1 MYYIIQTKDKI
12 NASRKFCFFGSFG
25 MLGRT
30 LPSGDSGRG
39 REGDGN
45 VQVCYG
51 YKMIP
56 YLLHDFRQKK
66 MQVLEKR
73 EMMRKI
79 SCFVLVLFTIQIGS
93 AHVFYAQKKEKQE
106 IAYDVAVTAISIA
119 VTVQTKKG
127 RHITDLTKED
137 FSVYENNKKKD
148 ITYFSHDFEAPLSL
162 TILLDVSGSMAL
174 QDKLLESKD
183 ALDYLIKHLLTDR
196 DEVSL
201 LIFADGD
208 VEVASSFSKD
218 KTEFL
223 SVLERTE
230 AYGQTA
236 LNDAVGV
243 SPDFANRGNN
253 EKRALLLITDGI
265 ENDSEYSPEQAIE
278 VARRVDIPIYTIG
291 YKIPL
296 DEQFL
301 KKYKRS
307 KGLTTSGIVESLE
320 RFSEA
325 TGGEAFFVNKVL
337 DLKNAL
343 RLINKELSHQY
354 ILGYTSYRDADN
366 EYRKIRVLTKKKSHR
381 VRTRE
386 GYYSGEKKNP

>member
-1 MYYIIQTKDKI
+1 MGQITQ
-12 NASRKFCFFGSFG
+12 S
-25 MLGRT
+25 
-30 LPSGDSGRG
+30 
-39 REGDGN
+39 
-45 VQVCYG
+45 
-51 YKMIP
+51 
-56 YLLHDFRQKK
+56 QKK
-66 MQVLEKR
+66 CSSMC
-73 EMMRKI
+73 I
-79 SCFVLVLFTIQIGS
+79 FFIFTILAIIKGAS
-93 AHVFYAQKKEKQE
+93 YLSFAQEKKKQE
-106 IAYDVAVTAISIA
+106 TTYDVAVTAISIA
-119 VTVQTKKG
+119 VSVQNRKG
-127 RHITDLTKED
+127 RHITDLREED
-137 FSVYENNKKKD
+137 FFVYENNKKKD
-148 ITYFSHDFEAPLSL
+148 ITYFSYDFEAPLSL
-162 TILLDVSGSMAL
+162 TVLLDVSGSMAL
-174 QDKLLESKD
+174 QDKLSESKD
-183 ALDYLIKHLLTDR
+183 ALDYLMKHLLTDH

-201 LIFADGD
+201 LIFADGN

-218 KTEFL
+218 KTDFL
-223 SVLERTE
+223 SELERTE

-307 KGLTTSGIVESLE
+307 KGLTASGIVESLE
-320 RFSEA
+320 RFSGA
-325 TGGEAFFVNKVL
+325 TGGKAFFVNKAL

-343 RLINKELSHQY
+343 RLIKQELSHQY
-354 ILGYTSYRDADN
+354 ILGYTSYSDSDK
-366 EYRKIRVLTKKKSHR
+366 EYRKIKVVTTKKSYR

-386 GYYSGEKKNP
+386 GYYSGEKKILR

>member
-1 MYYIIQTKDKI
+1 MGQITQ
-12 NASRKFCFFGSFG
+12 S
-25 MLGRT
+25 
-30 LPSGDSGRG
+30 
-39 REGDGN
+39 
-45 VQVCYG
+45 
-51 YKMIP
+51 
-56 YLLHDFRQKK
+56 QKK
-66 MQVLEKR
+66 CSS
-73 EMMRKI
+73 I
-79 SCFVLVLFTIQIGS
+79 ICIFFIFTILAIKGAS
-93 AHVFYAQKKEKQE
+93 SVSFAQEKKKQE
-106 IAYDVAVTAISIA
+106 ITYDVAVTAISIA
-119 VTVQTKKG
+119 VSVQNRKG
-127 RHITDLTKED
+127 RHITDLRKED
-137 FSVYENNKKKD
+137 FFVYENNQKKD
-148 ITYFSHDFEAPLSL
+148 ITYFSYNFEAPLSL
-162 TILLDVSGSMAL
+162 TVLLDVSGSMAL
-174 QDKLLESKD
+174 QDKLSESKD
-183 ALDYLIKHLLTDR
+183 ALDYLMKHLLTDR

-218 KTEFL
+218 KTDFL
-223 SVLERTE
+223 SDLEGTE

-301 KKYKRS
+301 IKYKRS
-307 KGLTTSGIVESLE
+307 KGLTASGIVESLE

-325 TGGEAFFVNKVL
+325 TGGKAFFVNKAL

-343 RLINKELSHQY
+343 RLIKQELSHQY
-354 ILGYTSYRDADN
+354 ILGYTSYSDSDK
-366 EYRKIRVLTKKKSHR
+366 EYREIKVVTKKKSYR

-386 GYYSGEKKNP
+386 GYYSSEKKNPQ

>member
-1 MYYIIQTKDKI
+1 MGQIVRSPKQ
-12 NASRKFCFFGSFG
+12 CFALCAFFVFTQ
-25 MLGRT
+25 LAI
-30 LPSGDSGRG
+30 L
-39 REGDGN
+39 N
-45 VQVCYG
+45 VESALSLAQE
-51 YKMIP
+51 
-56 YLLHDFRQKK
+56 KK
-66 MQVLEKR
+66 
-73 EMMRKI
+73 
-79 SCFVLVLFTIQIGS
+79 
-93 AHVFYAQKKEKQE
+93 KQE
-106 IAYDVAVTAISIA
+106 ITYDVAVTAISIA
-119 VTVQTKKG
+119 VSVQNRKG
-127 RHITDLTKED
+127 RHITDLSKED
-137 FSVYENNKKKD
+137 FFVYENNKRKD

-162 TILLDVSGSMAL
+162 TVLLDVSGSMAL
-174 QDKLLESKD
+174 QEKLEESKD
-183 ALDYLIKHLLTDR
+183 ALNYLMKHLLSDR

-208 VEVASSFSKD
+208 VEVASRFSRD
-218 KTEFL
+218 KSDFL
-223 SVLERTE
+223 SVLERTD

-296 DEQFL
+296 NEQFL

-307 KGLTTSGIVESLE
+307 RGLTTSGITESLE

-325 TGGEAFFVNKVL
+325 TGGRAFFVNKVL

-343 RLINKELSHQY
+343 RLIKQELSHQY
-354 ILGYTSYRDADN
+354 ILGYTSYTDPDN
-366 EYRKIRVLTKKKSHR
+366 VYRKIRVVTKKKSYR

-386 GYYSGEKKNP
+386 GYYSGEKKKSAQN

>member
-1 MYYIIQTKDKI
+1 MEQFTLGKRKLFFPFVSVVFILLILMDGASTLSFSQETK
-12 NASRKFCFFGSFG
+12 
-25 MLGRT
+25 
-30 LPSGDSGRG
+30 
-39 REGDGN
+39 E
-45 VQVCYG
+45 
-51 YKMIP
+51 
-56 YLLHDFRQKK
+56 
-66 MQVLEKR
+66 
-73 EMMRKI
+73 
-79 SCFVLVLFTIQIGS
+79 
-93 AHVFYAQKKEKQE
+93 QE

-119 VTVQTKKG
+119 VSVQNRKG

-137 FSVYENNKKKD
+137 FFVYENNKKRD
-148 ITYFSHDFEAPLSL
+148 ITYFSHNFDSPLSL
-162 TILLDVSGSMAL
+162 TVLLDVSGSMAL
-174 QDKLLESKD
+174 QEKLSESKD
-183 ALDYLIKHLLTDR
+183 ALDYLLRHLLTDH

-208 VEVASSFSKD
+208 VEVASSFSID
-218 KTEFL
+218 KTDFL

-243 SPDFANRGNN
+243 SPDFANKGNN

-265 ENDSEYSPEQAIE
+265 ENDSEYSPQQAIE

-307 KGLTTSGIVESLE
+307 KGLTASGIVESLE

-325 TGGEAFFVNKVL
+325 TGGKAFFVNQAL
-337 DLKNAL
+337 DLKHAM
-343 RLINKELSHQY
+343 RLIKQEMSHQY
-354 ILGYTSYRDADN
+354 ILGYTSYTDPDN
-366 EYRKIRVLTKKKSHR
+366 VYRKIKVVTKKKSYK

-386 GYYSGEKKNP
+386 GYYSGEKKDF

>member
-1 MYYIIQTKDKI
+1 MAQITQ
-12 NASRKFCFFGSFG
+12 S
-25 MLGRT
+25 
-30 LPSGDSGRG
+30 
-39 REGDGN
+39 
-45 VQVCYG
+45 
-51 YKMIP
+51 
-56 YLLHDFRQKK
+56 QKK
-66 MQVLEKR
+66 CSSICIFFIFIMLAIEGASSLSFAQEK
-73 EMMRKI
+73 K
-79 SCFVLVLFTIQIGS
+79 
-93 AHVFYAQKKEKQE
+93 KQE
-106 IAYDVAVTAISIA
+106 ITYDVAVTAISIA
-119 VTVQTKKG
+119 VSVQNRKG
-127 RHITDLTKED
+127 RYITDLRQED
-137 FSVYENNKKKD
+137 FFVYENNQKKD
-148 ITYFSHDFEAPLSL
+148 ISYFSYNFEAPLSL

-174 QDKLLESKD
+174 QDKLSESKD
-183 ALDYLIKHLLTDR
+183 ALDYLMKYLLTDR

-218 KTEFL
+218 KTDFL
-223 SVLERTE
+223 SDLEKIE

-307 KGLTTSGIVESLE
+307 KGLTSSGIAKSLE

-325 TGGEAFFVNKVL
+325 TGGKAFFVNKVL

-343 RLINKELSHQY
+343 RLIKQELSHQY
-354 ILGYTSYRDADN
+354 IIGYTSYSDSDK
-366 EYRKIRVLTKKKSHR
+366 EYRKIKVVTMKKSYR

-386 GYYSGEKKNP
+386 GYYSGEKKNPR

>member
-1 MYYIIQTKDKI
+1 MAKII
-12 NASRKFCFFGSFG
+12 
-25 MLGRT
+25 LGKKKS
-30 LPSGDSGRG
+30 LSMFLFLVFILSILS
-39 REGDGN
+39 DGN
-45 VQVCYG
+45 SSLSCTQE
-51 YKMIP
+51 
-56 YLLHDFRQKK
+56 KK
-66 MQVLEKR
+66 
-73 EMMRKI
+73 
-79 SCFVLVLFTIQIGS
+79 
-93 AHVFYAQKKEKQE
+93 KQE
-106 IAYDVAVTAISIA
+106 IAYDVAVTAISIS
-119 VTVQTKKG
+119 VSVQNRKG
-127 RHITDLTKED
+127 RHITDLTEED
-137 FSVYENNKKKD
+137 FSVYENNKRKE
-148 ITYFSHDFEAPLSL
+148 ITYFSHNFEAPLSL
-162 TILLDVSGSMAL
+162 TVLLDVSGSMAL
-174 QDKLLESKD
+174 QDKLSESKE
-183 ALDYLIKHLLTDR
+183 ALDYLMNHLLADR

-208 VEVASSFSKD
+208 VEVASSFSRD
-218 KTEFL
+218 KTDFL

-307 KGLTTSGIVESLE
+307 KGLTVSGIAESLE

-325 TGGEAFFVNKVL
+325 TGGKAFFVNKTL

-343 RLINKELSHQY
+343 RLIKQELSHQY
-354 ILGYTSYRDADN
+354 ILGYTSYTDPNN
-366 EYRKIRVLTKKKSHR
+366 EYRKIKVSTKKKSYM

-386 GYYSGEKKNP
+386 GYYSGEKKDS